1 MTISNLNG
9 NYQYPTS
16 KANAILSSAENDAQ
30 SDKKAESTD
39 TTSSEKIQP
48 SKNTDNPLSDK
59 PIPNKNEE
67 NSNSLSNEA
76 FMRLFLAQLKN
87 QDPTAPM
94 ETQEILT
101 QTAQLTQVEAQEKM
115 KKALEEMT
123 TTMKSMQE
131 TNQSSIETQKKLV
144 EAQEKML
151 QTMGVLAGS
160 IQDGSILNGYNTVG
174 MIGNIAETAFTALK
188 VEKNESIDF
197 ALYFDEPIDPT
208 KGSPKITITDKDNK
222 VIREIDLAEKDK
234 NGAYKYQ
241 GKQGYVSFQWDTRS
255 SNGEFINKGDY
266 TVRAEYNLDAST
278 NTYKETQLGRGEVQS
293 IVFDQGMPYVK
304 LGDNL
309 TVPMIYVTSYYKKT
323 GVGVDLPDLPNP
335 KDEV

>member
-16 KANAILSSAENDAQ
+16 KANAVLSSTEEDTQ
-30 SDKKAESTD
+30 LEKAESTNS
-39 TTSSEKIQP
+39 TNASKTQP
-48 SKNTDNPLSDK
+48 NEDIDNPLSDK
-59 PIPNKNEE
+59 PIPNNNQDK
-67 NSNSLSNEA
+67 SNSLSNEA
-76 FMRLFLAQLKN
+76 FMRLFLEQLKN

-123 TTMKSMQE
+123 TTMQSMQE
-131 TNQSSIETQKKLV
+131 TNQSSIEAQKKLV
-144 EAQEKML
+144 QTQEKML
-151 QTMGVLAGS
+151 ETMGILAGN
-160 IQDGSILNGYNTVG
+160 IQDGSILNGYNTIG

-208 KGSPKITITDKDNK
+208 KGSPKITITDKDNR
-222 VIREIDLAEKDK
+222 VIREIDLAQKDK
-234 NGAYKYQ
+234 NGAYQYK
-241 GKQGYVSFQWDTRS
+241 GKQGYVSFKWDTRNN
-255 SNGEFINKGDY
+255 NGEFISKGDY
-266 TVRAEYNLDAST
+266 TIRAEYNLNEST
-278 NTYKETQLGRGEVQS
+278 NKYKETQLGRGEVQS

-309 TVPMIYVTSYYKKT
+309 TIPMIYVTSYYKKT
-323 GVGVDLPDLPNP
+323 GVGVDLPDLPKS
-335 KDEV
+335 KDEA